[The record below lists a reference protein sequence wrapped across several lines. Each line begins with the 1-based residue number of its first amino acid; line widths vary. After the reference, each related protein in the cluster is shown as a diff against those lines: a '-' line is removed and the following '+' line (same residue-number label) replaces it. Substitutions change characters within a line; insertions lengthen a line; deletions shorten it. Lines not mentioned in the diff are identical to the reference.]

1 MKKVLFTIFIWFI
14 AINLMEKVD
23 GLFSFTFS
31 IIITIL
37 CLIISLKI
45 WKFKT

>member
-1 MKKVLFTIFIWFI
+1 MKKILLTIFIWFI
-14 AINLMEKVD
+14 AINLMGKVD
-23 GLFSFTFS
+23 DLFSFILS
-31 IIITIL
+31 IIVTIL

>member
-1 MKKVLFTIFIWFI
+1 MKKILSTIFIWFI
-14 AINLMEKVD
+14 AINLMGKVD
-23 GLFSFTFS
+23 SLFSFTFS

-37 CLIISLKI
+37 CLIISLKV

>member
-1 MKKVLFTIFIWFI
+1 MKKILLTVFIWFI

-23 GLFSFTFS
+23 DLFSFVFS
-31 IIITIL
+31 IIISIL